1 MKLNKVLFG
10 LTIVAA
16 ALFSSCNKD
25 NEGAIYSNQGN
36 AGVSFTASTLE
47 SVAVPASN
55 PVFDVEIVR
64 GNVSGAASGTISAS
78 LKAGDT
84 EVSGVTVSGY
94 NFADGQN
101 ATTVSVNIAP
111 LEVGVVGTLTL
122 TIADTDAS
130 VGAVKTTT
138 IKVSKAYEWKSL
150 GIGTYTDAWTTGSEA
165 NPNGVTVNV
174 EIMKAEGFDRYRIM
188 NPYKEYL
195 ASDQGAADWGDWIAS
210 SSAAYI
216 EFYTVD
222 GIIYYDDIFLGL
234 NYQGDKTQPIYACHP
249 SGWSSLSS
257 DHNKWWDDKTA
268 QFAPYYYIPALD
280 GGWNNS
286 QYDGVII
293 VTLP

>member
-10 LTIVAA
+10 LTVVVA

-25 NEGAIYSNQGN
+25 NEGAVYSNQSN
-36 AGVSFTASTLE
+36 AGLSFTASTLE

-64 GNVSGAASGTISAS
+64 GNTVGAASGTISAS
-78 LKAGDT
+78 LKAGDA

-122 TIADTDAS
+122 AIADADAS
-130 VGAVKTTT
+130 VGAVKTTS

-150 GIGTYTDAWTTGSEA
+150 GTGTYTDAWTTGSDA

-174 EIMKAEGFDRYRIM
+174 EIMKAEGFDRYRVM

-195 ASDQGAADWGDWIAS
+195 ASSQGAADWGTWIATS
-210 SSAAYI
+210 SPAYV
-216 EFYTVD
+216 EFYTED
-222 GIIYYDDIFLGL
+222 GIIYYDDFFIGL

-268 QFAPYYYIPALD
+268 QFAPYYYIDGL
-280 GGWNNS
+280 GGWN
-286 QYDGVII
+286 QTQKDGI
-293 VTLP
+293 VLIQLP